1 MTKGNLNTGVETM
14 TIKKNLQR
22 IAWVCLAIVI
32 SVFCFWLSNPFAAA
46 NPGKDRGCFSG
57 ISHIQKRFQLLE
69 NRFALNA
76 DQLAAREALIHRH
89 KGEIEALIKKA
100 NAAGTNRKTLKREM
114 RGLIEN
120 YNREFLG
127 ILTPEQQIQ
136 FNELRTKSRVY
147 PKYHSKSR
155 QTQLRTKDRIWI

>member
-1 MTKGNLNTGVETM
+1 M
-14 TIKKNLQR
+14 TIKKNLRR
-22 IAWVCLAIVI
+22 IAGVCLVIVI
-32 SVFCFWLSNPFAAA
+32 SFFCFWLPNPFAAA
-46 NPGKDRGCFSG
+46 NPVKNRDCLGG
-57 ISHIQKRFQLLE
+57 ISHLQRRFQLLE

-76 DQLAAREALIHRH
+76 GQLAAREALIHRH
-89 KGEIEALIKKA
+89 KGEIEGLIKKA

-136 FNELRTKSRVY
+136 FNELRTKSRGY
-147 PKYHSKSR
+147 PKYYSKSR